1 MMMNLSAHM
10 GTFFIAL
17 IIIIPIFAV
26 LTIIA
31 LILIKKQTD
40 DIKSHL
46 GLVIMLNIMLVP
58 TIGILIAY
66 ILVLNPVTITDE
78 IIDTGTSTL
87 KNSTHTSQTSNTV
100 TVRLTLDNGIIIITD
115 APNEDDDPV
124 LNARRG
130 DRVDYTVH
138 PTYEPQFFTKAKPL
152 DDIPVV
158 THIEKVNE

>member
-46 GLVIMLNIMLVP
+46 GLVIMLNIMLGP

-66 ILVLNPVTITDE
+66 ILVLNPVTVTDE
-78 IIDTGTSTL
+78 VIDTGTSTL
-87 KNSTHTSQTSNTV
+87 KNSTHVARTSDTV
-100 TVRLTLDNGIIIITD
+100 TVRLTLDDGTVILTD
-115 APNEDDDPV
+115 VPNEDDSTI
-124 LNARRG
+124 LNATRG
-130 DRVDYTVH
+130 DSVEYTVH
-138 PTYEPQFFTKAKPL
+138 PTYQPQFFNKAKPL
-152 DDIPVV
+152 DDIPVI
-158 THIEKVNE
+158 THIEKVSE